1 MLHNS
6 EAVKLL
12 DSLGVDVLMLYD
24 MADHI
29 YEEQFV
35 ENEKETLSFHDLLK
49 VIFKFRGNRPA
60 TVKDLVH
67 TRQILTDALARK
79 TDLLQE
85 YDIKKERS
93 HKERQSKRLSQGQ
106 IEANVNGTSKER
118 EIQERENEE
127 SE

>member
-1 MLHNS
+1 
-6 EAVKLL
+6 
-12 DSLGVDVLMLYD
+12 
-24 MADHI
+24 MADQI
-29 YEEQFV
+29 YEEQYV
-35 ENEKETLSFHDLLK
+35 EMEKDTLCFGDLLK

-93 HKERQSKRLSQGQ
+93 HTERQSKRLSQGQ
-106 IEANVNGTSKER
+106 DEVTSKER
-118 EIQERENEE
+118 EIEERENEE